1 MNGAEVIL
9 RTLADNG
16 VEACFSNPGT
26 SEMQK
31 DPGLPSVNYRNCSRD
46 SGEAPCVEM
55 KVRDWDFRFAMR
67 LQLLTSGS
75 SPHAAPDVERS
86 SYSPSA

>member
-26 SEMQK
+26 SVK
-31 DPGLPSVNYRNCSRD
+31 
-46 SGEAPCVEM
+46 
-55 KVRDWDFRFAMR
+55 
-67 LQLLTSGS
+67 TSTNPTEGVVATAVTV
-75 SPHAAPDVERS
+75 AAHG
-86 SYSPSA
+86 